1 MTDTEFLQEAGSR
14 LRQFEGE
21 QQQLHAQFATDL
33 QRMHFLRHRLVALT
47 GALAAG
53 LGLTIGYLITRR

>member
-1 MTDTEFLQEAGSR
+1 MTDTEFLQEAITR

-21 QQQLHAQFATDL
+21 QQQLQAQYASDF

-47 GALAAG
+47 GTLAAG